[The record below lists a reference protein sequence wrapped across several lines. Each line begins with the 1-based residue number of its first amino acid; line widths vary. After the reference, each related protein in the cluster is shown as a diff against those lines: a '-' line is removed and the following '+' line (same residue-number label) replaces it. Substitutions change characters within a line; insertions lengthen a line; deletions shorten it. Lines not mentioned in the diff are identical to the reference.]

1 MLIFIFFS
9 CRNILLGKKNHVYI
23 ADLGYGTVWEK
34 NKITNTPCGSL
45 YYASPGECLLLSR
58 GSPSLSNNSQ
68 HQQKS
73 LDTMVFMLDQRW
85 MCGPWAVYSM

>member
-45 YYASPGECLLLSR
+45 YYASPGEFLE
-58 GSPSLSNNSQ
+58 
-68 HQQKS
+68 
-73 LDTMVFMLDQRW
+73 TT
-85 MCGPWAVYSM
+85 